1 MIKPVLFTV
10 MTTSYLCLGC
20 SSIEQFTSSDTVAE
34 TATEQVMKSEHFE
47 SADLTWLEYVDPK
60 ADANIAIQKGD
71 FRLFAFTGRARTFPG
86 LEDDVEDI
94 QRQCGYQLLANS
106 SDGLNVETA
115 LSGRKKLYQ
124 YAATYNQLVFDACFK
139 KPINDTQDY

>member
-1 MIKPVLFTV
+1 MIKPVFFTV
-10 MTTSYLCLGC
+10 ITTSLLCLGC
-20 SSIEQFTSSDTVAE
+20 SSIELFSSSDTIAE
-34 TATEQVMKSEHFE
+34 TSTEQVVKSEHFE

-86 LEDDVEDI
+86 LEDNVEHI

-106 SDGLNVETA
+106 SDELNVETA

-124 YAATYNQLVFDACFK
+124 YAATYNQLVSNACFK
-139 KPINDTQDY
+139 RPINDNQN